1 MYLQGSSENVH
12 MNPILARR
20 DLPFLS
26 SQLWGNFETTSCE
39 QYSWD
44 PDPDP
49 SINKQKNEQ
58 KP

>member
-1 MYLQGSSENVH
+1 